1 MAKGMTTDVYPRDN
15 CTFLRKC
22 KTQNDLLTP
31 ITASPYTRPP
41 PHPGHFPSE
50 RGTVPLR
57 TSAQIFRVP
66 RSILLPMHTTFRNPH
81 QLCMVGLYALIF
93 FQLKCPS
100 PSPGKFAARDARRVQ
115 QMPRGSRLS
124 KFQRGAL
131 GRGRQRYGSGSSSG
145 MRGR

>member
-93 FQLKCPS
+93 FQLKCPL
-100 PSPGKFAARDARRVQ
+100 PLPGKIRRARCAPRATDAAWKQTFQIPAGGAWTGAAAGAAAAV
-115 QMPRGSRLS
+115 RG
-124 KFQRGAL
+124 G
-131 GRGRQRYGSGSSSG
+131 
-145 MRGR
+145 